1 VIAFRADALSFFKQ
15 LLKPGAHLQA
25 FFVSRDLMSRSL
37 GEKNA
42 VGSSTMRWYSFP
54 RSFWGHRVDVTSR
67 NVKDLPRREA
77 ELKTIDASA
86 QSGYLSA
93 IYYLT
98 LSKPFYILDKR
109 RLTS

>member
-1 VIAFRADALSFFKQ
+1 MLLALQ
-15 LLKPGAHLQA
+15 RCAGTL
-25 FFVSRDLMSRSL
+25 SL
-37 GEKNA
+37 GHFE
-42 VGSSTMRWYSFP
+42 
-54 RSFWGHRVDVTSR
+54 GHRVNVSSR